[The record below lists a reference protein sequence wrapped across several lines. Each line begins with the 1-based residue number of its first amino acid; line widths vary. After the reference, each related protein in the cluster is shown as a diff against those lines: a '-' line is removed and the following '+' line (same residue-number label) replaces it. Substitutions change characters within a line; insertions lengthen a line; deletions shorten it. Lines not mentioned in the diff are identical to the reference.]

1 MIRNEPQEFFA
12 FAIFLSLDLLITST
26 QTEHVPK
33 QGRCWHGRS
42 VWVAS
47 DWCNLWNL
55 QIADIKCL
63 SRINIPLMNSC
74 LEQHTFSNGLYCH
87 KRGGLA
93 VKLFSNA
100 THTHTTAMFYWRRK
114 KDRNEDT
121 VYVLNILYIHVSRIL
136 LQYLH
141 RLHLKALRRT
151 ETENSPVPSTQ
162 SLSIKM
168 RLSCRSPTFR
178 HDHCSLAHIEPKP

>member
-1 MIRNEPQEFFA
+1 MSPCQGTNPVCKVFLPLVWFLQFPKILINDLVPQEFFA

-33 QGRCWHGRS
+33 RGRCWHGRS

-100 THTHTTAMFYWRRK
+100 THTHTQQQCFTEEEK
-114 KDRNEDT
+114 KIEMKTLLCICTEYT
-121 VYVLNILYIHVSRIL
+121 VYTCVMNITAVS
-136 LQYLH
+136 
-141 RLHLKALRRT
+141 
-151 ETENSPVPSTQ
+151 S
-162 SLSIKM
+162 
-168 RLSCRSPTFR
+168 
-178 HDHCSLAHIEPKP
+178 